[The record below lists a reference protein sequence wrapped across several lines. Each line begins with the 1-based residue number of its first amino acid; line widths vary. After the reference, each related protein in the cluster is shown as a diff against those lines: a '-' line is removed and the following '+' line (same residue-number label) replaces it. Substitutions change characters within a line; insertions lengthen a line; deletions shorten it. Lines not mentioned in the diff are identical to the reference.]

1 MVSTI
6 RHLFTFNKKA
16 HTQKSTANSRQ
27 SSLSPTASLA
37 SLSTESSLSRPQTPT
52 SPQQAFFSTPQDI
65 RGIFRTLESY
75 WSFYHP
81 QQQDWIAFDFD
92 QSDLLERHYH
102 QRQVSFQLPSCPGTS
117 TGCTIHFQRPS
128 IQQQQQQQNG
138 ELHLVLDHDLVRT
151 MVPVWW
157 YEQDLPDGSKGMCR
171 FEHKNQVRLEALSED
186 RTQLSLTDEGFEG
199 ATMTVVTTPPQQHE
213 EEEMRGLLYVYLPL
227 SLPSMDQKL
236 DRFDHA
242 TAEDALSTRRGSV

>member
-16 HTQKSTANSRQ
+16 HTHKSTPNSRQ
-27 SSLSPTASLA
+27 SSLSPSASIA
-37 SLSTESSLSRPQTPT
+37 SLSTDSSSSRPQTPT

-65 RGIFRTLESY
+65 RGIFRTLDPY

-81 QQQDWIAFDFD
+81 QQQGWIAFDLD
-92 QSDLLERHYH
+92 QSELLEHHFH
-102 QRQVSFQLPSCPGTS
+102 QRHVSFQLPSCPGTS
-117 TGCTIHFQRPS
+117 TGCTIHFQTPS
-128 IQQQQQQQNG
+128 SQQHQQG
-138 ELHLVLDHDLVRT
+138 ELHLVMGHDLVRT

-213 EEEMRGLLYVYLPL
+213 EEEMRGLVYVYQQPTV
-227 SLPSMDQKL
+227 PTIDQKV
-236 DRFDHA
+236 DRFDYA
-242 TAEDALSTRRGSV
+242 TYEDALSTRRGSV